1 MEKFDVVIIG
11 AGPAGLGLAYGLK
24 QAGQTVAV
32 VEENRW
38 GGTCPNRG
46 CDPKKVLMA
55 AVEAKLRSRHLVGKG
70 LENEPEIDWPSLMR
84 FKETFTEPVSSSS
97 RQGLVDAGITVLDGH
112 AEFVDQHTLKVGE
125 QRVESSQFVIATG
138 QRPGRLRKI
147 ENEALMQTSTD
158 FLAMPELPKR
168 IALVGG
174 GYIAFELAAIANAAG
189 AEVHVIHHNDRPLK
203 QFPAESV
210 KQFMEQLTKQG
221 VQFHLNIDVTAIEK
235 SAEGMTLRD
244 DQQFSL
250 PVDRVFVTAGRV
262 PNLDTLNLEQAG
274 IEAAKNGIM
283 VDDHLKTTASNI
295 YAMGDVVAKAQ
306 PKLTPV
312 AGFEAQYLAQLL
324 THQSSA
330 AIAYPVIPTVVY
342 GVPQLAKAGVE
353 VATAQKDSQRYE
365 VKDLDLTNWFT
376 YRRIQDPDARATV
389 VVDRQSQQVVG
400 VVTMSSEAE
409 HVINDLTWLI
419 NHGGSLSELQ
429 RQIFAYPTEASDL
442 EYLR

>member
-11 AGPAGLGLAYGLK
+11 AGPAGLGLAYDLK
-24 QAGQTVAV
+24 QAGQAVAV

-55 AVEAKLRSRHLVGKG
+55 AVEAKLRSHHLVGKG

-138 QRPGRLRKI
+138 QRPGRLSKI

-203 QFPAESV
+203 QFPAKSV

-235 SAEGMTLRD
+235 NMDGDDYFDILPTIMYYMDEPLSNPSAMQLFYLSKGTRENVKVALSGEGADEFFGGYNTYLEAFTFERYQKLVPQFIRTGLAKMVSGLPRFHGRRFLMRGAQPLSERYYRVNYVFN
-244 DQQFSL
+244 QQERSEILAKPELNVDSGAYTQHIFDEVRGKLNIIPIQSLKFSL
-250 PVDRVFVTAGRV
+250 
-262 PNLDTLNLEQAG
+262 
-274 IEAAKNGIM
+274 
-283 VDDHLKTTASNI
+283 
-295 YAMGDVVAKAQ
+295 
-306 PKLTPV
+306 
-312 AGFEAQYLAQLL
+312 
-324 THQSSA
+324 
-330 AIAYPVIPTVVY
+330 
-342 GVPQLAKAGVE
+342 
-353 VATAQKDSQRYE
+353 
-365 VKDLDLTNWFT
+365 
-376 YRRIQDPDARATV
+376 
-389 VVDRQSQQVVG
+389 
-400 VVTMSSEAE
+400 
-409 HVINDLTWLI
+409 
-419 NHGGSLSELQ
+419 
-429 RQIFAYPTEASDL
+429 
-442 EYLR
+442 